1 MRALL
6 STLLAICLSVSVLV
20 MGQAV
25 PAEAGFHCMRIHA
38 VMGGFSGNAG
48 IQYVELRMDA
58 PGQIFISGHTIQFF
72 DAGGTIK
79 ASFTFPS
86 GIANSSTG
94 DSILIAT
101 SEFNSNVTGGA
112 ADFVFSGTNTT
123 GMNGGDPLHPVQ
135 GTNGTIVF
143 ASGIGGCAFAIP
155 VDAVGYGTGTGGY
168 GTAAAALPNNLQ
180 SLRLSNLNT
189 TPSNNSMEY
198 SLQNVATSTFA
209 VAMGS
214 LASDPATPRNNGRTV
229 LKLNAPVG
237 PSVGGVAEDPASVAA
252 PAATVASSGTE
263 WSMYVLAGGIVA
275 AALAT
280 AGGWY
285 VLRRRHV

>member
-1 MRALL
+1 MSPLL
-6 STLLAICLSVSVLV
+6 STLFAFCLAVSVLAIRQV
-20 MGQAV
+20 A

-86 GIANSSTG
+86 GITNSSTG
-94 DSILIAT
+94 ESILIAT

-112 ADFVFSGTNTT
+112 ADFVFSGANTV
-123 GMNGGDPLHPVQ
+123 GMNGGDPLHPIQ
-135 GTNGTIVF
+135 GTNGTVVF
-143 ASGIGGCAFAIP
+143 ASGLGGCAFAIP
-155 VDAVGYGTGTGGY
+155 VDAVAYGSGTGGY
-168 GTAAAALPNNLQ
+168 GAAAAALPNNLQ

-189 TPSNNSMEY
+189 TPSNNSIEY
-198 SLQNVATSTFA
+198 SLQNVSTSTFA
-209 VAMGS
+209 VAMAN
-214 LASDPATPRNNGRTV
+214 LAADLATPRNNGRTV
-229 LKLNAPVG
+229 LKLNAPVA
-237 PSVGGVAEDPASVAA
+237 PVGGVAEDPASVAA
-252 PAATVASSGTE
+252 PAATGTSSGTN
-263 WSMYVLAGGIVA
+263 WAGYVLAGGIAA

-285 VLRRRHV
+285 VFRRREA